1 MEENKKTLIA
11 SGCSFTH
18 QPWSWA
24 YKLKEIILPFLKNIN
39 VR

>member
-24 YKLKEIILPFLKNIN
+24 YKLKELNEYELQTY
-39 VR
+39 